1 MIVLGSWTLL
11 QFDAHG
17 AHHQESLVASC
28 QTAKTASGIPWAEP
42 SPVNETL
49 FNSIDNERFRMSLR
63 RRDPVVVCDC
73 TMPGSSSTTWPP
85 HRANRPPFS
94 YQDSKPPLYLV
105 SVKRSQTFACSSTA
119 YYCLLGNWPF
129 NHSPRQWIT
138 TGSKLAAAPPPAPH
152 EAQRVSWGRV
162 SPLSHLENRH
172 IHRPLAGTLALS
184 CR

>member
-1 MIVLGSWTLL
+1 MHTEHTIKRVSLL
-11 QFDAHG
+11 LAR
-17 AHHQESLVASC
+17 L
-28 QTAKTASGIPWAEP
+28 P
-42 SPVNETL
+42 
-49 FNSIDNERFRMSLR
+49 RLR
-63 RRDPVVVCDC
+63 REYHGRNQVRSMKLYSTPSTMNAFECHYADATPSWCVIAQCRDLPV
-73 TMPGSSSTTWPP
+73 P
-85 HRANRPPFS
+85 HGHHTEQIAPPFLTKIQS
-94 YQDSKPPLYLV
+94 PPLYLV